1 VVDYHL
7 NFCKV
12 LSMDADESL
21 NRQKTAS
28 GLSMETPWDRQE
40 GGPRNATAVTV
51 PRADSSD
58 SPRRRRCQAVRYL
71 DADGRPQA
79 PVWSWPRAGLLCEG
93 HFLMIP
99 TPVE

>member
-1 VVDYHL
+1 MGA
-7 NFCKV
+7 N
-12 LSMDADESL
+12 ESL
-21 NRQKTAS
+21 NRPKTAS
-28 GLSMETPWDRQE
+28 GLSMERPWDRQG

-58 SPRRRRCQAVRYL
+58 SPRRMRCQAVRSL

-79 PVWSWPRAGLLCEG
+79 TVLSWPRAGLLCEG
-93 HFLMIP
+93 HFLMIL